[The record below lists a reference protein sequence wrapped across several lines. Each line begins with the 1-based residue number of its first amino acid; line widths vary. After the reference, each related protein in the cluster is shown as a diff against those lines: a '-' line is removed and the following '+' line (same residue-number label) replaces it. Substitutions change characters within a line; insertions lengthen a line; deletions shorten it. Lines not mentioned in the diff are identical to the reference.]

1 MLDDFLNLLVK
12 GLLVLVTAPLW
23 YPLVKAVWEEFNEAM
38 AEEGGLFGRQPT
50 ARELEDVR
58 RARATR
64 PDPLVNEPWSDRERA
79 RDEARREQAA
89 SRRSR

>member
-12 GLLVLVTAPLW
+12 GLLVLVTSPLW

-38 AEEGGLFGRQPT
+38 AEEGGLFGRHPT

-58 RARATR
+58 RERASR
-64 PDPLVNEPWSDRERA
+64 PDPLVSEPWSDRERA
-79 RDEARREQAA
+79 RDEDRREQAA
-89 SRRSR
+89 ARRRR